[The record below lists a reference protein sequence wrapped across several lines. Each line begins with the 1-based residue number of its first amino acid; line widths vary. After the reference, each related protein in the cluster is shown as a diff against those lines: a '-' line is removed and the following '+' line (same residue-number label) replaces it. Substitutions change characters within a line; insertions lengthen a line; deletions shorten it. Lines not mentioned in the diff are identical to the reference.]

1 MGTEL
6 KNKVIITAALTGA
19 VTKKELNEA
28 IPLTPHDIAEDAY
41 ACWKAGASVVHL
53 HMRDEDG
60 NGTMD
65 RERFAETIKFLRAHE
80 DCDVVICA
88 TSSGTTTY
96 KANEDARM
104 EHFKTIP
111 EIELGSYDAGSM
123 NFGGAFLFDNNPQFL
138 DKLGKTYLDY
148 NVKPE
153 IEIFDMGMLSN
164 VEYHLKQGTLAGPQ
178 YYQLVLGVTGGMKA
192 TVENLVY
199 LYNHLPA
206 GSVWSAFGIG
216 TGHMPI
222 MYATLALGGNIRVG
236 LEDNVY
242 YSKGVKATN
251 VMLVERAV
259 RAVEVFGKEVA
270 TSSEAREI
278 LGLKQLER

>member
-1 MGTEL
+1 MSNEL

-19 VTKKELNEA
+19 VTPKELNEA
-28 IPLTPHDIAEDAY
+28 IPLTPQEIADDAY
-41 ACWKAGASVVHL
+41 KCWKAGASVVHL
-53 HMRDEDG
+53 HMRDEQG
-60 NGTMD
+60 LGTMERD
-65 RERFAETIKFLRAHE
+65 RFKETIDLLRAYE

-88 TSSGTTTY
+88 TSSGSMKPMT
-96 KANEDARM
+96 EEERM
-104 EHFKTIP
+104 EHFRTIP

-123 NFGGAFLFDNNPQFL
+123 NFGGTFLFDNNPQFL
-138 DKLGKTYLDY
+138 DKLGRTYAEF

-153 IEIFDMGMLSN
+153 LEIFDMGMLSN
-164 VEYHLKQGTLAGPQ
+164 VEFHVKQGTLQGPL
-178 YYQLVLGVTGGMKA
+178 YYQLVLGVIGGMKA

-199 LYNHLPA
+199 LRNHLPEGA
-206 GSVWSAFGIG
+206 VWSAFGIG
-216 TGHMPI
+216 AGHMPI
-222 MYATLALGGNIRVG
+222 MYATIAQGGHVRVG
-236 LEDNVY
+236 LEDNVF

-270 TSSEAREI
+270 TSVEAREI